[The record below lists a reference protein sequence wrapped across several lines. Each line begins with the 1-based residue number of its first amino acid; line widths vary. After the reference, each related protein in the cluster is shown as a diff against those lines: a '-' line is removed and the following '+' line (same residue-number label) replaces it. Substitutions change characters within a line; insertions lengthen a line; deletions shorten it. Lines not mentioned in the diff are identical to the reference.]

1 MNNKKQIRLDID
13 GMSCAACAAR
23 IEKQLNKK
31 EGVLSANVNLTTE
44 KATIDFD
51 PELITVDEMI
61 DKIEKI
67 GFSASE
73 ISETQNK
80 LEKETFLQK
89 YKLLFSIIFSL
100 PLLLSMFVHMFKWT
114 WYPEILLSP
123 VTQLI
128 LATPVQ
134 FIAGWQFYK
143 GAYLNLKQGGANMDV
158 LVALGTSAAYFYSI
172 YNLFTGVNE
181 LYFETSAILITLILL
196 GKYFE
201 ARAKSKT
208 SDAIKKLI
216 GLQPKTAKV
225 LRNGIETEI
234 PVEKVVLDDIIIVRP
249 GEKIPVDGVIIEGFT
264 SIDESMIS
272 GESLPVDKKEG
283 DEVTGAT
290 VNGHN
295 VIKIKATRLGKD
307 TVLANIIKIIE
318 EAQGSKAPIQRTADV
333 ISNYFVPIVV
343 TIAVITFVVWYFFIT
358 NNDFT
363 ASILAFTAVLVI
375 ACPCA
380 LGLATP
386 TSIMVGTG
394 KAAEYGILF
403 KGGEHLEK
411 THKINVILF
420 DKTGTITKGKP
431 EVTDILTSNIDKK
444 EFLLLSASAENNSE
458 HPIAKAIVNKV
469 DEPLLET
476 KEVKAIPGYGLEA
489 VIENKKIHIGNE
501 RYFKDLNIKISDDF
515 LKSKNKLEEE
525 GKTVVM
531 SAVNNEFKGLIAVA
545 DVVKDDSKQAIKML
559 RDLNIDIYMVTGD
572 NKKTAEA
579 IAKKVGIENFFAEV
593 LPENKAEKVKEIQN
607 QGKIVAMAGD
617 GINDAPALAV
627 ADIGIALGTG
637 TDIAIETADITLM
650 KDNLTSVVT
659 AILIGKAVMKNI
671 KQNLFWALFYNSVGI
686 PVAAAGLLNPVIAG
700 AAMAF
705 SSVSVVTN
713 ALRLK
718 KWKFNI
724 NMR

>member
-51 PELITVDEMI
+51 PELITVDEII

-100 PLLLSMFVHMFKWT
+100 PLLLSMFAHMFKWT

>member
-1 MNNKKQIRLDID
+1 MNNKKQIRLDIG

-31 EGVLSANVNLTTE
+31 EGVFSANVNLTTE

-51 PELITVDEMI
+51 PKLITVDEMI

-73 ISETQNK
+73 ISETQEK
-80 LEKETFLQK
+80 LEKETFFQK
-89 YKLLFSIIFSL
+89 YKLLFSVIFSL
-100 PLLLSMFVHMFKWT
+100 PLLFSMFAHMLKWT
-114 WYPEILLSP
+114 WYPEILMSP

-134 FIAGWQFYK
+134 FIAGMQFYK

-172 YNLFTGVNE
+172 YNLITGVNE

-216 GLQPKTAKV
+216 DLQPKTAKV
-225 LRNGIETEI
+225 LRDGIEMEI
-234 PVEKVVLDDIIIVRP
+234 PVEKVVLNDIIIVRP

-318 EAQGSKAPIQRTADV
+318 EAQGSKAPIQRMADV

-343 TIAVITFVVWYFFIT
+343 SIAIITFAVWYFFIT
-358 NNDFT
+358 NQDFT

-394 KAAEYGILF
+394 KGAEYGILF

-411 THKINVILF
+411 THKINAILF

-431 EVTDILTSNIDKK
+431 EVTDILTSNIDKE

-458 HPIAKAIVNKV
+458 HPIAKAIVNNV
-469 DEPLLET
+469 NVPLLET
-476 KEVKAIPGYGLEA
+476 NNVKAIPGYGLEA
-489 VIENKKIHIGNE
+489 VIENKEIHIGNE
-501 RYFKDLNIKISDDF
+501 RYFKDLSIKIPDNF
-515 LKSKNKLEEE
+515 INSKNNFEEE
-525 GKTVVM
+525 GKTVVLV
-531 SAVNNEFKGLIAVA
+531 AVNNEFKGIIAVA
-545 DVVKDDSKQAIKML
+545 DVVKEDSENTIKML
-559 RDLNIDIYMVTGD
+559 RDLDIDVYMITGD

-579 IAKKVGIENFFAEV
+579 IAKKVGIENVFAEV
-593 LPENKAEKVKEIQN
+593 LPGNKAEKVKEIKL
-607 QGKIVAMAGD
+607 QGKIVAMVGD

-650 KDNLTSVVT
+650 KDSLTSVVI
-659 AILIGKAVMKNI
+659 AILLSKAVMKNI
-671 KQNLFWALFYNSVGI
+671 KQNLFWALFYNSIGI
-686 PVAAAGLLNPVIAG
+686 PAAAAGFLNPVIAG

-705 SSVSVVTN
+705 SSVSVVAN

-724 NMR
+724 NER

>member
-1 MNNKKQIRLDID
+1 
-13 GMSCAACAAR
+13 
-23 IEKQLNKK
+23 
-31 EGVLSANVNLTTE
+31 
-44 KATIDFD
+44 
-51 PELITVDEMI
+51 
-61 DKIEKI
+61 
-67 GFSASE
+67 
-73 ISETQNK
+73 
-80 LEKETFLQK
+80 
-89 YKLLFSIIFSL
+89 
-100 PLLLSMFVHMFKWT
+100 MFAHMFKWT